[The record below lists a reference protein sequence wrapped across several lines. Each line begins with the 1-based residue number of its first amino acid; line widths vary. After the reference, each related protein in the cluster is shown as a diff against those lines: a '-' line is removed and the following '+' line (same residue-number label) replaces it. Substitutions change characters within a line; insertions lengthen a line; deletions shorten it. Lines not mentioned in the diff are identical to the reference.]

1 MRIFLILSLCK
12 FYNKDCQ
19 NDTRILIHLTILMM
33 NNYILK
39 NLKHAGLVL
48 MLLLGSIT
56 QAQIFEP
63 EGLMMPGQWNGWTN
77 YPASG
82 SALRTNGIGGQPGG
96 IVLITNGIRRYQT
109 TIHAAASGGDVVGG
123 SYNWLFTSGP
133 AGTPYANKW
142 CEVNVTMNT
151 LQNYVRNGGPDNSI
165 IVTNGRWYT
174 MNWRDNGYNN
184 TQAIF
189 METSAAPVNITSVVQ
204 SPLAANVTPSDPVV
218 VTINTSNAPSPEERF
233 YVRYTTNN
241 YTTSTLV
248 QFSMVGSTGTAT
260 IPALPNGSNVSYYV
274 LSSTLTAAG
283 IGVDYDMCTIHLNNN
298 ANSNYNYTSTAVP
311 PVDVTFQVN
320 MNAVS
325 GVGTVNIAG
334 TFNGFSPAP
343 MTHLGGGIYSIT
355 LPLAQG
361 STHEYKFLN
370 NTTFEGNLSAPC
382 GIGTNRTITVPT
394 NNITVPVACFSS
406 CDNCVDITFQVNMSN
421 ETVGGLVNLAGSF
434 NGWSFEPMT
443 GPVAGVYS
451 RTRTLSPGTLIEY
464 KFVNGSTFEGNLNAP
479 CGNGSNRTLT
489 VPGSNQSLP
498 VVCFNSCNN
507 CTPQRAITFQVNMS
521 NETVSGGVF
530 LAGSFNGFSTSANPM
545 TNIGGGIYS
554 TTINLPEGQ
563 GITYKFVN
571 GSAFEN
577 NLGAPCGNGLDR
589 TFTVPTSDAT
599 IPVVCFGSCT
609 NCAALQAITFSVD
622 MSNETVGSGVFLA
635 GSFNGF
641 SNTANPMLNMGGGIY
656 SATLNL
662 PAGSNILY
670 KFVNGSAFESG
681 NSGCGV
687 DDGFG
692 GFNRTYTVPTNAAS
706 IPTVCFNQCGACA
719 ASNVWTSV
727 ASGNWNNPAIWNQAS
742 VPAGGAEIVIAGGHT
757 VSLNVSANINS
768 VIVQNNATL
777 NLAENL
783 NISNGG
789 TVNGVLRI
797 QSNRT
802 LGVTGGTLN
811 ATGAGRVQLDNN
823 ASLLHG
829 NGTPGGGGA
838 VTGNFRAIRQGFSG
852 QGYSFMSAPMQNV
865 NLATLGTGRY
875 WFNPQL
881 GTIDD
886 ADDANDPGWVT
897 AAGNMVTARGYAIL
911 NPGNAVMNGVNPNEG
926 TLNIVVN
933 RPPAPNHYINLI
945 GNPFPSAISALSFI
959 NNNGP
964 LGTGAIGGTIYFW
977 DNPSSVGGYTSND
990 YAYWNTF
997 GGVAGGGG
1005 NVPNGQIA
1013 SGQGFF
1019 VEALIDNQTV
1029 SFFNNWRGG
1038 SNNQFFSVN
1047 EQSKIRLSITNNSN
1061 HYNELLIGFKED
1073 ATEGFDQLYDAR
1085 KMIGNPDLA
1094 FYSKIDNE
1102 ILAINA
1108 LPVLEQRRI
1117 VELGLRSSNSGVH
1130 TVKLAELENMNPSVT
1145 IFLIDRET
1153 GVRHNLRLNDEYA
1166 FTPGSMNLDDRF
1178 AIEFGAPISST
1189 STDATC
1195 EAFGQ
1200 LTIETSDFSNVSY
1213 QLLTTEGFEVRSGM
1227 LNAEVTQIE
1236 NIAPYNYILKL
1247 IWEDGYST
1255 EDYLF
1260 IAGVQPLLANNN
1272 DMPDVVYLEQGDL
1285 FSISNYVSGA
1295 MSHQWLLND
1304 MLISEMPVLNFTAT
1318 EAGVYILRFSA
1329 SNMQCELNHEI
1340 TIHVRAIETTTSINN
1355 IKDAALLVYP
1365 NPAREN
1371 IMIRSAALQGK
1382 NVMIKVYDTMMR
1394 SLIVQE
1400 ERNMG
1405 ELTTLSVN
1413 DLKSGIYILTI
1424 QDGNDVITSKF
1435 VINK

>member
-1 MRIFLILSLCK
+1 MSWCK

-19 NDTRILIHLTILMM
+19 NDTGVLIHLTKLMM

-82 SALRTNGIGGQPGG
+82 SALRTNGVGSQPGG
-96 IVLITNGIRRYQT
+96 INLITNGIRRYQT
-109 TIHAAASGGDVVGG
+109 TIRAAASGGDVVGG
-123 SYNWLFTSGP
+123 TYEWIFTTGPSGN
-133 AGTPYANKW
+133 PYQNKW
-142 CEVNVTMNT
+142 AGVVPVSLNT
-151 LQNYVRNGGPDNSI
+151 LQDYQFNSGSDNNI
-165 IVTNGRWYT
+165 TVTNGRWYT
-174 MNWRDNGYNN
+174 MNFRDNGYNP

-189 METSAAPVNITSVVQ
+189 METSGAPVSINTVSQ
-204 SPLAANVTPSDPVV
+204 LPLAANVTPSDA
-218 VTINTSNAPSPEERF
+218 VTVSINTSATPSAEERF
-233 YVRYTTNN
+233 FVRYTTDN

-248 QFSMVGSTGTAT
+248 QFSMTGSSGTAV
-260 IPALPNGSNVSYYV
+260 IPAQANGTTVFYYI

-283 IGVDYDMCTIHLNNN
+283 IGVDYDMCTIRLNNN
-298 ANSNYNYTSTAVP
+298 ANANYSYTSASLP
-311 PVDVTFQVN
+311 PVNITFQVN
-320 MNAVS
+320 MNAVNVT
-325 GVGTVNIAG
+325 GPVNIAG

-343 MTHLGGGIYSIT
+343 MTNLGGGIYSIT

-370 NTTFEGNLSAPC
+370 NTTFEGNLAAPC
-382 GIGTNRTITVPT
+382 GNGSDRTYTVPT
-394 NNITVPVACFSS
+394 TNATLPVACFSS
-406 CDNCVDITFQVNMSN
+406 CSNCVDITFQVNMSDQ
-421 ETVGGLVNLAGSF
+421 TVGGNVNLAGSF
-434 NGWSFEPMT
+434 NDWNFETMS

-451 RTRTLSPGTLIEY
+451 ITRTLAPGANIEY
-464 KFVNGSTFEGNLNAP
+464 KFVNGATFEGNLNAP
-479 CGNGSNRTLT
+479 CGNGSNRTFS
-489 VPGSNQSLP
+489 VPSSNQTIP
-498 VVCFNSCNN
+498 VVCFGSCNN

-521 NETVSGGVF
+521 NQVVGPGVF
-530 LAGSFNGFSTSANPM
+530 LAGSFNSFSTTANPM
-545 TNIGGGIYS
+545 TNIGADIYS

-563 GITYKFVN
+563 NITYKFVN
-571 GSAFEN
+571 GSTFEG
-577 NLGAPCGNGLDR
+577 NLGAPCGNGADR
-589 TFTVPTSDAT
+589 TYTVPTSNAS

-609 NCAALQAITFSVD
+609 NCAALQSITFNVD
-622 MSNETVGSGVFLA
+622 MSNETVSGGVFLA
-635 GSFNGF
+635 GTFNGF
-641 SNTANPMLNMGGGIY
+641 SNTANPMLNVGGGIY
-656 SATLNL
+656 SATINL
-662 PAGSNILY
+662 PEGSNILY
-670 KFVNGSAFESG
+670 KFVNGSNFESG

-692 GFNRTYTVPTNAAS
+692 GFNRTYTVPTNTAVIS
-706 IPTVCFNQCGACA
+706 TVCFNQCGACV
-719 ASNVWTSV
+719 ASNVWSSV
-727 ASGNWNNPAIWNQAS
+727 GSGNWNSPSTWNQGTI
-742 VPAGGAEIVIAGGHT
+742 PAGGADIVISAGQT
-757 VSLNVSANINS
+757 VNLNISANINS
-768 VIVQNNATL
+768 VSIQNNATL

-783 NISNGG
+783 NIANGG

-811 ATGAGRVQLDNN
+811 ASGSGRVQLDNN

-865 NLATLGTGRY
+865 NLATLGTGRF

-881 GTIDD
+881 GTIND

-897 AAGNMVTARGYAIL
+897 VSGNMVTGRGYAIL
-911 NPGNAVMNGVNPNEG
+911 NPGNAVMNGINPNEG

-959 NNNGP
+959 NTNGP
-964 LGTGAIGGTIYFW
+964 SGTGAIGGTIYYW

-997 GGVAGGGG
+997 GGVAGGSG

-1061 HYNELLIGFKED
+1061 HFNELLIGFKED

-1108 LPVLEQRRI
+1108 LPVLEQSRI
-1117 VELGLRSSNSGVH
+1117 VELGLRSSNSGAH
-1130 TVKLAELENMNPSVT
+1130 TVKLAELDNMNPSVT

-1153 GVRHNLRLNDEYA
+1153 GIRHNLRLNDEYA
-1166 FTPGSMNLDDRF
+1166 FTPGNMDLDERF
-1178 AIEFGAPISST
+1178 AIEFGAPVSSA

-1200 LTIETSDFSNVSY
+1200 LTIETSDFSSISY

-1255 EDYLF
+1255 EDFVF
-1260 IAGVQPLLANNN
+1260 IAGVQPLFANNN

-1304 MLISEMPVLNFTAT
+1304 VLISEMPVMNFTAT
-1318 EAGVYILRFSA
+1318 EAGVYTLRFSA
-1329 SNMQCELNHEI
+1329 ANMQCELNHET
-1340 TIHVRAIETTTSINN
+1340 TIHVRATETTTSINN
-1355 IKDAALLVYP
+1355 VKDAALLVYP

-1394 SLIVQE
+1394 SVIVQE

-1405 ELTTLSVN
+1405 ELTTINVN